1 MVLLAVRAIDFA
13 IFGTLGTLWITGGVF
28 IFFLYR
34 WILRFEANAKAEDA
48 PVPYARQADHEAPPR
63 QRAPAADGALGSA
76 RA

>member
-28 IFFLYR
+28 IYFLYR
-34 WILRFEANAKAEDA
+34 WILRFEAGGRTTDA
-48 PVPYARQADHEAPPR
+48 PVPYAPADRETPSRH
-63 QRAPAADGALGSA
+63 RAPAADGALGSA